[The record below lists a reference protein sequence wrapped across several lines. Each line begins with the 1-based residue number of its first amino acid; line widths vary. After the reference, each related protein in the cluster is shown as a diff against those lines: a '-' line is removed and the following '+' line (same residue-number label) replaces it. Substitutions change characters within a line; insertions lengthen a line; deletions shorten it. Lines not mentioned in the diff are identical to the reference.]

1 MGKCYIIDG
10 VRTPIGRF
18 GGALK
23 DFKATELGSLLVK
36 QIIEKNKLG
45 DSNFDG
51 VIMGNVL
58 QAGLGQN
65 PARQCALK
73 GGLSVETPCLTVNK
87 VCGSGLKSIDVAYKD
102 IMSGKDGLYLA
113 GGIESMSNAPYLADN
128 ARWGHKLGHGRF
140 LDDII
145 VDGLWCPFNDLHMG
159 EIADELA
166 AEYKISRQAQDEFSY
181 KSQKRAVSAI
191 KGGKFKDEIIP
202 VEIKDRRGNVIG
214 VFDTD
219 EHPREDATIE
229 KLAALKPVFKK
240 DGTITAGNSS
250 GINDG
255 AALLLVASESKAREF
270 NLKPAAEIVVISE
283 VGVPPKL
290 FGIAPV
296 KAIEKALK
304 EANLELKDIDI
315 FEINEAFAAQIL
327 CVLKDLKVDN
337 DIVNVNG
344 GAIAL
349 GHPIGASGSRIV
361 ITLLSEMIK
370 RKSKYGIASICIG
383 SGEGMALILRR
394 LD

>member
-1 MGKCYIIDG
+1 MEKCYIVDG
-10 VRTPIGRF
+10 IRTPIGRY

-23 DFKATELGSLLVK
+23 DFKAADLGSLLVK
-36 QIIEKNKLG
+36 QMMDRNKLNG
-45 DSNFDG
+45 SNFDG
-51 VIMGNVL
+51 MIMGNVL
-58 QAGLGQN
+58 QAGIGQN

-73 GGLSVETPCLTVNK
+73 GGLNVETPCFTVNK
-87 VCGSGLKSIDVAYKD
+87 VCGSGLKSIDVACKD
-102 IMSGKDGLYLA
+102 IISGSGGLYLA

-128 ARWGHKLGHGRF
+128 ARWGYKLGHGRF

-145 VDGLWCPFNDLHMG
+145 IDGLWCPFDDIHMG
-159 EIADELA
+159 EIADNLA
-166 AEYKISRQAQDEFSY
+166 AEYKISRQDQDEFSY
-181 KSQKRAVSAI
+181 KSQKKTASAI

-202 VEIKDRRGNVIG
+202 VEIKDKRGNVVS

-219 EHPREDATIE
+219 EHPREDTTIE
-229 KLAALKPVFKK
+229 KLAALRPVFKK

-255 AALLLVASESKAREF
+255 AALLLIASESKIREF
-270 NLKPAAEIVVISE
+270 NLKPKAEIIAISE
-283 VGVPPKL
+283 VGISPKL

-296 KAIEKALK
+296 KAIEKVLK
-304 EANLELKDIDI
+304 DANLELKDIDI
-315 FEINEAFAAQIL
+315 FEINEAFAAQSL
-327 CVLKDLKVDN
+327 CVLKDLNLDK

-361 ITLLSEMIK
+361 ITLMNEMIK
-370 RKSKYGIASICIG
+370 RQSKYGIASICIG
-383 SGEGMALILRR
+383 SGEGMALVLRR

>member
-1 MGKCYIIDG
+1 MEKCYIIDG
-10 VRTPIGRF
+10 IRTPIGRY

-58 QAGLGQN
+58 QAGLGLN

-87 VCGSGLKSIDVAYKD
+87 VCGSGLKSIDVACKD
-102 IMSGKDGLYLA
+102 ITSGKGGLYLA

-128 ARWGHKLGHGRF
+128 ARGGYKLGHGRF
-140 LDDII
+140 LDAII
-145 VDGLWCPFNDLHMG
+145 VDGLWCPFDDLHMG

-166 AEYKISRQAQDEFSY
+166 ADYKISRQAQDEFSY
-181 KSQKRAVSAI
+181 ESQKKTASAI

-202 VEIKDRRGNVIG
+202 VEIKDRRGNVVG

-219 EHPREDATIE
+219 EHPREDTTIE

-270 NLKPAAEIVVISE
+270 NLKPVAEIVAISE

-296 KAIEKALK
+296 KAIGKALK
-304 EANLELKDIDI
+304 DANLELKDIDI
-315 FEINEAFAAQIL
+315 FEINEAFAAQSL
-327 CVLKDLKVDN
+327 CVLKDLKLDK

-361 ITLLSEMIK
+361 ITLLSEMVK
-370 RKSKYGIASICIG
+370 RHSKYGIASICIG

>member
-1 MGKCYIIDG
+1 MEKCYIIDG
-10 VRTPIGRF
+10 IRTPIGRY

-36 QIIEKNKLG
+36 QIMEKNKLG
-45 DSNFDG
+45 GSNFDG

-58 QAGLGQN
+58 QAGIGQN

-73 GGLSVETPCLTVNK
+73 GGLSVETSCLTVNK
-87 VCGSGLKSIDVAYKD
+87 VCGSGLKSIDVACKD
-102 IMSGKDGLYLA
+102 ITSGKGGLYLA

-128 ARWGHKLGHGRF
+128 ARWGYKLGHGRF

-159 EIADELA
+159 EIVEELA
-166 AEYKISRQAQDEFSY
+166 ADYKISRQAQDEFSY
-181 KSQKRAVSAI
+181 ESQKKASSAI
-191 KGGKFKDEIIP
+191 KSGKFKDEIIP
-202 VEIKDRRGNVIG
+202 VEIKDRRGNVVS

-219 EHPREDATIE
+219 EHPREDTSIE
-229 KLAALKPVFKK
+229 KLAALQPVFKK
-240 DGTITAGNSS
+240 EGTITAGNSS
-250 GINDG
+250 GINDA

-270 NLKPAAEIVVISE
+270 NLKPAAEIVGISE

-304 EANLELKDIDI
+304 DANLELKDIDI
-315 FEINEAFAAQIL
+315 FEINEAFAAQSL
-327 CVLKDLKVDN
+327 CVLKDLKLDK

-349 GHPIGASGSRIV
+349 GHPIGASGARIV
-361 ITLLSEMIK
+361 VTLLSEMKK
-370 RKSKYGIASICIG
+370 RQSKYGIASICIG

>member
-1 MGKCYIIDG
+1 MEKCYIIDG
-10 VRTPIGRF
+10 IRTPIGRY

-36 QIIEKNKLG
+36 QIMEKNKLG

-87 VCGSGLKSIDVAYKD
+87 VCGSGLKSIDVACKD
-102 IMSGKDGLYLA
+102 ITSGKGGLYLA

-128 ARWGHKLGHGRF
+128 ARWGYKLGHGRF

-145 VDGLWCPFNDLHMG
+145 VDGLWCPFDDLHMG

-166 AEYKISRQAQDEFSY
+166 ADYKISRQAQDEFSY
-181 KSQKRAVSAI
+181 ESQKKAASAI

-202 VEIKDRRGNVIG
+202 VEIKDRRGNVVG

-219 EHPREDATIE
+219 EHPREDTTIE

-270 NLKPAAEIVVISE
+270 NLKPAAEIVAISE
-283 VGVPPKL
+283 VGVSPKL

-296 KAIEKALK
+296 KAIEKVLK
-304 EANLELKDIDI
+304 LANLELKDIDI
-315 FEINEAFAAQIL
+315 FEINEAFAAQSL
-327 CVLKDLKVDN
+327 CVLKDLKLDK

-344 GAIAL
+344 GFL
-349 GHPIGASGSRIV
+349 MP
-361 ITLLSEMIK
+361 
-370 RKSKYGIASICIG
+370 
-383 SGEGMALILRR
+383 
-394 LD
+394 

>member
-1 MGKCYIIDG
+1 MEKCYIIDG
-10 VRTPIGRF
+10 MRTPIGRY

-36 QIIEKNKLG
+36 QIMGKNKLG

-51 VIMGNVL
+51 LIMGNVL

-87 VCGSGLKSIDVAYKD
+87 VCGSGLKAIDVACKD
-102 IMSGKDGLYLA
+102 IISGKGGLYLA

-128 ARWGHKLGHGRF
+128 ARWGYKLGHGRF

-145 VDGLWCPFNDLHMG
+145 IDGLWCPFNDLHMG
-159 EIADELA
+159 EIAEELA
-166 AEYKISRQAQDEFSY
+166 ADYKISRQAQDEFSY
-181 KSQKRAVSAI
+181 ESQKKADSAI
-191 KGGKFKDEIIP
+191 KCGKYKDEIIP
-202 VEIKDRRGNVIG
+202 VEIKDRRGNVTG

-219 EHPREDATIE
+219 EHPREDTTIE
-229 KLAALKPVFKK
+229 KLSALKPVFKK

-270 NLKPAAEIVVISE
+270 NLKPTAEIIAISE

-304 EANLELKDIDI
+304 DANLELKDIDI
-315 FEINEAFAAQIL
+315 FEINEAFAAQSL
-327 CVLKDLKVDN
+327 CVLKDLKLDK

-361 ITLLSEMIK
+361 VTLLSEMKK
-370 RKSKYGIASICIG
+370 RQSKYGIASICIG